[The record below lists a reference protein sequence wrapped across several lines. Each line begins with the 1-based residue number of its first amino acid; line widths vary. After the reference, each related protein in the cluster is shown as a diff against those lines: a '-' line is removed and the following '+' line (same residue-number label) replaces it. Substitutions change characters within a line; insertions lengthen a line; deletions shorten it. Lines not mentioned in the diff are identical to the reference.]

1 MIVGG
6 MFFFCIFGVLR
17 LLWSSGIWTWG
28 ACGHGTTEGRSGGA
42 GMEGVCWRGWE
53 WSWVVREEEARATE
67 FLGGA

>member
-1 MIVGG
+1 LCVSNLLRLGGGGGGGGMIVGG

-28 ACGHGTTEGRSGGA
+28 
-42 GMEGVCWRGWE
+42 VCWRGWE